1 MSCSTIVAGATPY
14 DESHAI
20 PSRTRSTLTVYG
32 PALVGA
38 LMRTVVMTLWPGATS
53 PGRLVRSPSQITVC
67 PVASNTWAATW
78 IGFGPA
84 ALQVARPLLVNVT
97 GSAMRPPGCSG
108 DSAVTAYEAPK
119 PFVTLIA
126 KSRGATPWAENHAT
140 PPCTR
145 SIRRKYAPR
154 VSGDVTGTE
163 TAPFCPGPTAA
174 GHDARAP
181 SRRT

>member
-53 PGRLVRSPSQITVC
+53 PGRLVRSPSQITVW

-84 ALQVARPLLVNVT
+84 ALQVARPLFFSVT
-97 GSAMRPPGCSG
+97 GRAKRPPGCSG
-108 DSAVTAYEAPK
+108 DNGLTAEDAPK
-119 PFVTLIA
+119 PIEPSAPTQWYETWTGFGPAAGQVTAPVL
-126 KSRGATPWAENHAT
+126 ATVSWNVF
-140 PPCTR
+140 
-145 SIRRKYAPR
+145 APR
-154 VSGDVTGTE
+154 MKVDCVLAVG
-163 TAPFCPGPTAA
+163 A
-174 GHDARAP
+174 
-181 SRRT
+181 